1 MIIQGSMQK
10 IVLYFSLFIFHFSLC
25 FAQDTLVYKTGEKV
39 AVKVFYVNG
48 DKVIYTFP
56 PGKKQEIVKLSELD
70 YLKYE
75 DGNKY
80 SEELQAKQDSI
91 DYVLKAKQDSIDRV
105 NKPYYRPININIGFG
120 YSPEFDGDLVIATP
134 FFPVQKD
141 AEYFLCS
148 NIVPNLGGAI
158 DYAVDKRFSIG
169 LAASYQ
175 SEMISHEETPYNDEI
190 SRINTAIRFLY
201 HLNKNNLH
209 FDNYIGLRVGCSHW
223 HDNPSLTSAY
233 QNVSYS
239 IPIFYFIGSAN
250 LLVPSFQ
257 FLYGIRLYG
266 SGGFGFHF
274 EVGIGSPYLIE
285 GGITFRFKTRKEK
298 LK

>member
-120 YSPEFDGDLVIATP
+120 YSPEFDGQVAIITP
-134 FFPVQKD
+134 IFPVQKTF
-141 AEYFLCS
+141 EYFSCFS
-148 NIVPNLGGAI
+148 IIPNIGGTVE
-158 DYAVDKRFSIG
+158 YGVSKRFSLG

-175 SEMISHEETPYNDEI
+175 SEIIKNDDGPYTDKI
-190 SRINTAIRFLY
+190 TRMNTAIRLLK
-201 HLNKNNLH
+201 HLNKNSQH
-209 FDNYIGLRVGCSHW
+209 FDNYIGLRVGCSYW
-223 HDNPSLTSAY
+223 QDNPSLTSAY
-233 QNVSYS
+233 QTVSYS
-239 IPIFYFIGSAN
+239 IPIFYFIGTSH

-257 FLYGIRLYG
+257 FLYGIRL
-266 SGGFGFHF
+266 
-274 EVGIGSPYLIE
+274 
-285 GGITFRFKTRKEK
+285 
-298 LK
+298 